1 MDFLCSSNTTKF
13 GSSLDRNNST
23 RKTEVLVEGMVALG
37 ILGTVGVSGTS
48 WWLGTLGMLQET
60 GLLDTLGTLGM
71 L

>member
-23 RKTEVLVEGMVALG
+23 RKTVLVEGMVAFG
-37 ILGTVGVSGTS
+37 ILGTVGVWERCGGWEHWGCCSK
-48 WWLGTLGMLQET
+48 T